1 MMSNLFE
8 NMMNWLDKESIKYTL
23 FDKYLIHYNTLGYEV
38 LRIVDLEKCLYTL
51 CLGGTHFCKE
61 SHNNEIEEIIKLAI
75 EDGERED
82 WEKIHGVDE
91 E

>member
-38 LRIVDLEKCLYTL
+38 LRIVDLEKCLYIL
-51 CLGGTHFCKE
+51 CLGGTYVCKE